1 MLHEQESRLTLKGHR
16 EALEYYISMKEKGI
30 IKAVGVSTH
39 NVEVVEACCEMPEV
53 DVIHPIVNKAGYWN
67 RRRYNRRHVKGR

>member
-53 DVIHPIVNKAGYWN
+53 DVIHPIVNKAGME
-67 RRRYNRRHVKGR
+67 

>member
-1 MLHEQESRLTLKGHR
+1 
-16 EALEYYISMKEKGI
+16 MKEKGI

-53 DVIHPIVNKAGYWN
+53 DVIHP
-67 RRRYNRRHVKGR
+67 